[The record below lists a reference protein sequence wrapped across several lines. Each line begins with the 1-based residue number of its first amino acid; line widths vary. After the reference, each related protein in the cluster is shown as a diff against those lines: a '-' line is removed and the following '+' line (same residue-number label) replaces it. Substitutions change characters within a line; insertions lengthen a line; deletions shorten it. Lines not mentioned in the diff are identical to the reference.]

1 MTAPSE
7 IVVIG
12 TGGGGLTMAAE
23 LGLTGRPVVLA
34 DQPRFGAALRAVEAA
49 GGIELTFR
57 TSLTDTSSQAR
68 LAPVAATSTDP
79 AAAAEAAEL
88 VLICVPAFG
97 HEPLAEML
105 ASRWRDD
112 QTVLWVGEPGGSFAA
127 VAALRAI
134 GRRPDVTFGDT
145 NTLPYYGALV
155 SGPGKVGAIR
165 KTGGTLV
172 AALPSGRLDHVASV
186 AAGIWPW
193 VTPAENVWETLLL
206 NFNAI
211 DHVPAMLLN
220 LGAIQQ
226 AEGTFTLWGDGGTPG
241 VVNVIQALDDEF
253 LAMRGALGI
262 ANETPYEDYLV
273 GQGLAPRRGADLH
286 ETLHSS
292 LLPTLAFRCGPGALD
307 HRFVSEDV
315 PYSLVLA
322 ASLGRELGVEVP
334 VTDSLITLASVAS
347 GRDYAAEGKTLAGW
361 GLDGA
366 GAEGLRAAVE
376 AGWW

>member
-1 MTAPSE
+1 MTAPAG

-12 TGGGGLTMAAE
+12 TGGGGLTIAAE
-23 LGLTGRPVVLA
+23 LGLAGRPVVLA
-34 DQPRFGAALRAVEAA
+34 DQPRFGAALEAVDAG

-57 TSLTDTSSQAR
+57 TSLTDTSSEAR
-68 LAPVAATSTDP
+68 LAPVAATSVDP
-79 AAAAEAAEL
+79 AAATEAAEL
-88 VLICVPAFG
+88 VIVCIPAFG

-105 ASRWRDD
+105 ADRWRDG

-134 GRRPDVTFGDT
+134 DRRVDIAFGDT

-155 SGPGKVGAIR
+155 SGPGMVGAIR
-165 KTGGTLV
+165 KSGGTLV
-172 AALPSGRLDHVASV
+172 AALPSGRLDHVAGV

-226 AEGTFTLWGDGGTPG
+226 PGGTFTLWGDGGTPG
-241 VVNVIQALDDEF
+241 VVNVIEALDDEY
-253 LAMRGALGI
+253 LAMRKALGI
-262 ANETPYEDYLV
+262 ANETPYEEYLV
-273 GQGLAPRRGADLH
+273 GQGLAPRKGADLH
-286 ETLHSS
+286 ETLQSS
-292 LLPTLAFRCGPGALD
+292 LLPTLRFRCGPAALD

-322 ASLGRELGVEVP
+322 SSLGRELGVDVP
-334 VTDSLITLASVAS
+334 VIDSLIVLASVAS
-347 GRDYAAEGKTLAGW
+347 GRDYATEGKTLAGW

-366 GAEGLRAAVE
+366 GVAGLRSAVDQ
-376 AGWW
+376 GWW

>member
-1 MTAPSE
+1 MTAPAG

-12 TGGGGLTMAAE
+12 TGGGGLTIAAE
-23 LGLTGRPVVLA
+23 LGLAGRPVVLA
-34 DQPRFGAALRAVEAA
+34 DQPRFGAALEAIDAA

-57 TSLTDTSSQAR
+57 TSLTDTTSKAR
-68 LAPVAATSTDP
+68 LAPVAATSVDP
-79 AAAAEAAEL
+79 AAAAVGAEL
-88 VLICVPAFG
+88 VIVCVPAFG
-97 HEPLAEML
+97 HEPLAGML
-105 ASRWRDD
+105 ASRWRDG

-134 GRRPDVTFGDT
+134 DRRPDVTFGDT

-165 KTGGTLV
+165 KSGGTLV
-172 AALPSGRLDHVASV
+172 AALPSGRLDRVAGV

-226 AEGTFTLWGDGGTPG
+226 PGGTFTLWGAGGTPG
-241 VVNVIQALDDEF
+241 VVNVIEALDGEY
-253 LAMRGALGI
+253 LAMRKALGI

-273 GQGLAPRRGADLH
+273 GQGLAPRKGADLH
-286 ETLHSS
+286 ETLQSS
-292 LLPTLAFRCGPGALD
+292 LLPTLQFRCGPDALD

-322 ASLGRELGVEVP
+322 SSLGRELGVATP
-334 VTDSLITLASVAS
+334 VIDSLVTLASVAS
-347 GRDYAAEGKTLAGW
+347 GHDYAAEGKTLAGW
-361 GLDGA
+361 GLGGA
-366 GAEGLRAAVE
+366 GVEGLRSAVE

>member
-1 MTAPSE
+1 MTAHSG

-12 TGGGGLTMAAE
+12 TGGGGLAIAGE
-23 LGLTGRPVVLA
+23 LGLAGRPVVLA
-34 DQPRFGAALRAVEAA
+34 DQPRFGAALEAVDAA

-57 TSLTDTSSQAR
+57 TSLTDTTSVAR
-68 LAPVAATSTDP
+68 LAPVAATSVDP
-79 AAAAEAAEL
+79 AAATEDAEL
-88 VLICVPAFG
+88 VIVCVPAFG

-105 ASRWRDD
+105 AGRWRDG
-112 QTVLWVGEPGGSFAA
+112 QTVLWVGEPGGTFAA

-134 GRRPDVTFGDT
+134 DHRPDVTFGDT

-165 KTGGTLV
+165 KSGGTLV
-172 AALPSGRLDHVASV
+172 AALPASRLDHVAGT

-193 VTPAENVWETLLL
+193 VTPAENAWETLLL

-220 LGAIQQ
+220 LGSIQQ
-226 AEGTFTLWGDGGTPG
+226 PGGTFTLWGAGGSPG
-241 VVNVIQALDDEF
+241 VVRVIEALDDEYR
-253 LAMRGALGI
+253 AMRKALGI
-262 ANETPYEDYLV
+262 ANTTPYEEYLV
-273 GQGLAPRRGADLH
+273 GQGLAPRKGADLH
-286 ETLHSS
+286 ETLQSS
-292 LLPTLAFRCGPGALD
+292 LLPTLQFRCGPDALD

-322 ASLGRELGVEVP
+322 SSLSRELGVEVP
-334 VTDSLITLASVAS
+334 VIDSLVTLASVAS
-347 GRDYAAEGKTLAGW
+347 GRDYAVEGKTLAHW

-366 GAEGLRAAVE
+366 GVEGLRSAVE

>member
-1 MTAPSE
+1 MTAPAG

-12 TGGGGLTMAAE
+12 TGGGGLTIAAE
-23 LGLTGRPVVLA
+23 LGLAGRPVVLA
-34 DQPRFGAALRAVEAA
+34 DQPRFGAALEAVDTA

-57 TSLTDTSSQAR
+57 TSLTDTTSKAR
-68 LAPVAATSTDP
+68 LAPVASTSVDP
-79 AAAAEAAEL
+79 ATATEGAEL
-88 VLICVPAFG
+88 VIVCVPAFG
-97 HEPLAEML
+97 HEPLAGML
-105 ASRWRDD
+105 ASRWRDG

-134 GRRPDVTFGDT
+134 DRRPDVTFGDT

-165 KTGGTLV
+165 KSGGTLV
-172 AALPSGRLDHVASV
+172 AALPRGRLDRVAGV

-226 AEGTFTLWGDGGTPG
+226 PGGTFTLWGAGGTPG
-241 VVNVIQALDDEF
+241 VVNVIEALDGEY
-253 LAMRGALGI
+253 LAMRKALGI
-262 ANETPYEDYLV
+262 ANETPYEEYLV
-273 GQGLAPRRGADLH
+273 GQGLAPRKGADLH
-286 ETLHSS
+286 ETLQSS
-292 LLPTLAFRCGPGALD
+292 LLPTLQFRCGPDALD

-315 PYSLVLA
+315 PFSLVLA
-322 ASLGRELGVEVP
+322 SSLGRELGVATP
-334 VTDSLITLASVAS
+334 VIDSLVTLASVAS
-347 GRDYAAEGKTLAGW
+347 GHDYAAEGKTLAGW
-361 GLDGA
+361 GLGGA
-366 GAEGLRAAVE
+366 GVAGLRSAVE

>member
-1 MTAPSE
+1 MSIPSD

-23 LGLTGRPVVLA
+23 LGLAGRPVVLA
-34 DQPRFGAALRAVEAA
+34 DQPRFGAALEAVDAA
-49 GGIELTFR
+49 GGIDLTFR
-57 TSLTDTSSQAR
+57 TSLTDTTSASQ

-79 AAAAEAAEL
+79 AAAVERAD
-88 VLICVPAFG
+88 VVIICVPAFG

-105 ASRWRDD
+105 ATRWQDS

-134 GRRPDVTFGDT
+134 GRRPDISLGDT

-165 KTGGTLV
+165 KSGGTLI
-172 AALPSGRLDHVASV
+172 AALPSGRLDQVASV
-186 AAGIWPW
+186 ATAIWPW
-193 VTPAENVWETLLL
+193 VTRAENVWETLLL

-226 AEGTFTLWGDGGTPG
+226 AEGTFTLWGAGGTPG
-241 VVNVIQALDDEF
+241 VVNVIEALDDEF
-253 LAMRGALGI
+253 LAMRAALGI
-262 ANETPYEDYLV
+262 ANMTPYEDYLV

-286 ETLHSS
+286 ETLQSS
-292 LLPTLAFRCGPGALD
+292 LLPTLQFRCGPGALD

-322 ASLGRELGVEVP
+322 SSLGRELGVVTP

-347 GRDYAAEGKTLAGW
+347 GRDYAAEGKTLADW
-361 GLDGA
+361 GLEGNGVA
-366 GAEGLRAAVE
+366 GLRAAAE
-376 AGWW
+376 QGWW

>member
-1 MTAPSE
+1 MTAPAG

-12 TGGGGLTMAAE
+12 TGGGGLTIAAE
-23 LGLTGRPVVLA
+23 LGLAGRPVVLA
-34 DQPRFGAALRAVEAA
+34 DQPRFGAALEAIDAA

-57 TSLTDTSSQAR
+57 TSLTDTTSKAR
-68 LAPVAATSTDP
+68 LAPVAATSVDP
-79 AAAAEAAEL
+79 AAAAVGAEL
-88 VLICVPAFG
+88 VIVCVPAFG
-97 HEPLAEML
+97 HEPLAGML
-105 ASRWRDD
+105 ASRWRDG

-134 GRRPDVTFGDT
+134 DRRPDVTFGDT

-165 KTGGTLV
+165 KSGGTLV
-172 AALPSGRLDHVASV
+172 AALPSGRLDRVAGV

-226 AEGTFTLWGDGGTPG
+226 PGGTFTLWGAGGTPG
-241 VVNVIQALDDEF
+241 VVNVIEALDGEY
-253 LAMRGALGI
+253 LAMRKALGI
-262 ANETPYEDYLV
+262 ANETPYEEYLV
-273 GQGLAPRRGADLH
+273 GQGLAPRKGADLH
-286 ETLHSS
+286 ETLQSS
-292 LLPTLAFRCGPGALD
+292 LLPTLQFRCGPDSLD

-315 PYSLVLA
+315 PFSLVLA
-322 ASLGRELGVEVP
+322 SSLGRELGVATP
-334 VTDSLITLASVAS
+334 VIDSLVTLASVAS
-347 GRDYAAEGKTLAGW
+347 GHDYAAEGKTLAGW
-361 GLDGA
+361 GLGA
-366 GAEGLRAAVE
+366 AGVEGLRSAVE

>member
-1 MTAPSE
+1 MTAPAG

-23 LGLTGRPVVLA
+23 LGLAGRPVVLA
-34 DQPRFGAALRAVEAA
+34 DQLRFGAALEAVEGA

-57 TSLTDTSSQAR
+57 TSLTDTSSAAR

-79 AAAAEAAEL
+79 AAAVEGAEL
-88 VLICVPAFG
+88 VIVCVPAFG

-105 ASRWRDD
+105 ADRWRDN

-134 GRRPDVTFGDT
+134 DRRPDVTFGDT

-165 KTGGTLV
+165 KSGGTLV
-172 AALPSGRLDHVASV
+172 AALPSGRLAHVAGV

-226 AEGTFTLWGDGGTPG
+226 PDGTFTLWGAGGTPG
-241 VVNVIQALDDEF
+241 VVRVIEALDDEY
-253 LAMRGALGI
+253 LAMRKALGI
-262 ANETPYEDYLV
+262 ANETPYEEYLV
-273 GQGLAPRRGADLH
+273 GQGLAPRKGADLH
-286 ETLHSS
+286 ETLQSS
-292 LLPTLAFRCGPGALD
+292 LLPTLQFRCGPDALD

-322 ASLGRELGVEVP
+322 SSLGRELGVPTP
-334 VTDSLITLASVAS
+334 VIDSLITLASVAS
-347 GRDYAAEGKTLAGW
+347 GLDYATEGKTLAGW
-361 GLDGA
+361 GLGGA
-366 GAEGLRAAVE
+366 GVAGLRAAVDE
-376 AGWW
+376 GWW

>member
-1 MTAPSE
+1 MTAPAG

-12 TGGGGLTMAAE
+12 TGGGGLTIAAE
-23 LGLTGRPVVLA
+23 LGLAGRPVVLA
-34 DQPRFGAALRAVEAA
+34 DQQRFGAALEAVDAA
-49 GGIELTFR
+49 GGVELTFR
-57 TSLTDTSSQAR
+57 TSLTDTTSEAR

-79 AAAAEAAEL
+79 TAATEAAEL
-88 VLICVPAFG
+88 VIVCVPAFG

-105 ASRWRDD
+105 ASRWRDG

-127 VAALRAI
+127 VAALRTI
-134 GRRPDVTFGDT
+134 DRRVDVTFGDT

-165 KTGGTLV
+165 KSGGTLI
-172 AALPSGRLDHVASV
+172 AALPSSRLDHVAGV
-186 AAGIWPW
+186 ASGIWPW

-211 DHVPAMLLN
+211 DHVPAMLFN
-220 LGAIQQ
+220 LGAIPQPD
-226 AEGTFTLWGDGGTPG
+226 GTFTLWGAGGTPG
-241 VVNVIQALDDEF
+241 VVRVIEALDHEY
-253 LAMRGALGI
+253 LAMRKALGI

-273 GQGLAPRRGADLH
+273 GQGLAPRKGVDLH
-286 ETLHSS
+286 ETLQSS
-292 LLPTLAFRCGPGALD
+292 LLPTLRFRCGPDALD

-322 ASLGRELGVEVP
+322 SSLGRELGVATP
-334 VTDSLITLASVAS
+334 VIDSLITLASVAS
-347 GRDYAAEGKTLAGW
+347 GRDYASEGKTLAGW
-361 GLDGA
+361 GLGGA
-366 GAEGLRAAVE
+366 GVEGLRSAVD

>member
-1 MTAPSE
+1 MSIPSD

-23 LGLTGRPVVLA
+23 LGLAGRPVVLA
-34 DQPRFGAALRAVEAA
+34 DQPRFGAALEAVDAA
-49 GGIELTFR
+49 GGIDLTFR
-57 TSLTDTSSQAR
+57 TSLTDTTSASQ

-79 AAAAEAAEL
+79 AAAADGAD
-88 VLICVPAFG
+88 VVIICVPAFG

-105 ASRWRDD
+105 ATRWQDG

-134 GRRPDVTFGDT
+134 GRRPDITLGDT

-155 SGPGKVGAIR
+155 AGPGEVGAIR
-165 KTGGTLV
+165 KSGGTLV
-172 AALPSGRLDHVASV
+172 AALPSGRLDQVASV
-186 AAGIWPW
+186 ATAIWPW

-226 AEGTFTLWGDGGTPG
+226 PERRFTLWGAGGTPG
-241 VVNVIQALDDEF
+241 VVNVIEALDDEF
-253 LAMRGALGI
+253 LAMRAALGI
-262 ANETPYEDYLV
+262 ANMTPYEDYLV
-273 GQGLAPRRGADLH
+273 GQGLAPRRGAGLH
-286 ETLHSS
+286 ETLQSS
-292 LLPTLAFRCGPGALD
+292 LLPTLQFRCGPDALD

-322 ASLGRELGVEVP
+322 SSLGREIGVATP
-334 VTDSLITLASVAS
+334 VIDSLITLASVAS
-347 GRDYAAEGKTLAGW
+347 GRDYAAEGKTLADW
-361 GLDGA
+361 GLDGTGVA
-366 GAEGLRAAVE
+366 GLRAAVE
-376 AGWW
+376 QGWW

>member
-1 MTAPSE
+1 MSIPSD
-7 IVVIG
+7 ITVIG

-23 LGLTGRPVVLA
+23 LGLAGRPVVLA
-34 DQPRFGAALRAVEAA
+34 DQPRFGAALEAVDAA
-49 GGIELTFR
+49 GGIDLTFR
-57 TSLTDTSSQAR
+57 TSLTDTTSASQ

-79 AAAAEAAEL
+79 AAAAEGAD
-88 VLICVPAFG
+88 VVIVCVPAFG

-105 ASRWRDD
+105 ATRWQDG

-134 GRRPDVTFGDT
+134 GRRPDISLGDT

-165 KTGGTLV
+165 KSGGTLV
-172 AALPSGRLDHVASV
+172 AALPSGRLDQVAGIATS
-186 AAGIWPW
+186 IWPW
-193 VTPAENVWETLLL
+193 VTRAENVWETLLL

-226 AEGTFTLWGDGGTPG
+226 PEGTFTLWGAGGTPG
-241 VVNVIQALDDEF
+241 VVNVIEALDDEF
-253 LAMRGALGI
+253 LAMRAALGI
-262 ANETPYEDYLV
+262 ANTTPYEDYLV
-273 GQGLAPRRGADLH
+273 GQGLAPQNGADLH
-286 ETLHSS
+286 ETLQSS
-292 LLPTLAFRCGPGALD
+292 LLPTLQFRCGPGALD

-322 ASLGRELGVEVP
+322 SSLGREIGVPTP
-334 VTDSLITLASVAS
+334 VVDSLITLASVAS
-347 GRDYAAEGKTLAGW
+347 GRDYAAEGKTLADW

-366 GAEGLRAAVE
+366 GVAGLRAAAE
-376 AGWW
+376 QGWW

>member
-1 MTAPSE
+1 MTAPAD

-12 TGGGGLTMAAE
+12 TGGGGLTIAAE
-23 LGLTGRPVVLA
+23 LGLAGRPVVLA
-34 DQPRFGAALRAVEAA
+34 DQPRFGAALEAVDAA
-49 GGIELTFR
+49 GGVELTFR
-57 TSLTDTSSQAR
+57 TSLTDTTSEAR
-68 LAPVAATSTDP
+68 LAPVAATSADP
-79 AAAAEAAEL
+79 AAATEGAEL
-88 VLICVPAFG
+88 VIVCVPAFG

-105 ASRWRDD
+105 ASRWRDN

-134 GRRPDVTFGDT
+134 ERRVDVTFGDT

-155 SGPGKVGAIR
+155 SCPGKVGAIR
-165 KTGGTLV
+165 KSGGTLI
-172 AALPSGRLDHVASV
+172 AALPSSRLDHVAGV
-186 AAGIWPW
+186 ATGIWPW

-226 AEGTFTLWGDGGTPG
+226 PDGTFTLWGAGGTPG
-241 VVNVIQALDDEF
+241 VVRVIEALDGEY
-253 LAMRGALGI
+253 LAMRKALGI
-262 ANETPYEDYLV
+262 ANETPYEEYLV
-273 GQGLAPRRGADLH
+273 GQGLAPRKGADLH
-286 ETLHSS
+286 ETLQSS
-292 LLPTLAFRCGPGALD
+292 LLPTLRFRCGPDALD

-322 ASLGRELGVEVP
+322 SSLGRELGVATP
-334 VTDSLITLASVAS
+334 VIDSLITLASVAS

-361 GLDGA
+361 GLGGA
-366 GAEGLRAAVE
+366 GVEGLRSAVDR
-376 AGWW
+376 GRW

>member
-1 MTAPSE
+1 MTAATD

-12 TGGGGLTMAAE
+12 TGGGGLTIAAE
-23 LGLTGRPVVLA
+23 LGLAGRPAILA
-34 DQPRFGAALRAVEAA
+34 DQPRFGAALEAVDAA

-57 TSLTDTSSQAR
+57 TSLTDTTSQAR
-68 LAPVAATSTDP
+68 LAPVAATSTDLP
-79 AAAAEAAEL
+79 AAVASAGL
-88 VLICVPAFG
+88 VIVCVPAFG

-105 ASRWRDD
+105 APAWRDG

-127 VAALRAI
+127 VWALRAI
-134 GRRPDVTFGDT
+134 DRRVDVTFGDT

-172 AALPSGRLDHVASV
+172 AALPSDRIEAVASV
-186 AAGIWPW
+186 ATGVWPW
-193 VTPAENVWETLLL
+193 VEPAESVWETLLL

-220 LGAIQQ
+220 LGSIQQ
-226 AEGTFTLWGDGGTPG
+226 SDATFTLWGDGGTPG
-241 VVNVIQALDDEF
+241 VVNVIEALDDEY
-253 LAMRGALGI
+253 LTMRRALGI

-286 ETLHSS
+286 ETLQSS
-292 LLPTLAFRCGPGALD
+292 LLPTLAFRCGPHALE

-322 ASLGRELGVEVP
+322 SSLGRELGVATP
-334 VTDSLITLASVAS
+334 VIDSLIVVASVAS

-366 GAEGLRAAVE
+366 GAAGLRAAVE
-376 AGWW
+376 QGWW

>member
-1 MTAPSE
+1 VSIPSD

-23 LGLTGRPVVLA
+23 LGLAGRPVVLA
-34 DQPRFGAALRAVEAA
+34 DQSRFGAALEAVDAA

-57 TSLTDTSSQAR
+57 TSLTDTTSASR

-79 AAAAEAAEL
+79 TAAAEAAD
-88 VLICVPAFG
+88 VVIICVPAFG

-105 ASRWRDD
+105 AGHWQDG

-134 GRRPDVTFGDT
+134 GRRPDISLGDT

-155 SGPGKVGAIR
+155 SGPGKVGDIR
-165 KTGGTLV
+165 KSGGTLI
-172 AALPSGRLDHVASV
+172 AALPSGRLDQVAGIATS
-186 AAGIWPW
+186 IWPW
-193 VTPAENVWETLLL
+193 VTRAENVWETLLL

-226 AEGTFTLWGDGGTPG
+226 TEGTFTLWGAGGTPG
-241 VVNVIQALDDEF
+241 VVNVIEALDDEF
-253 LAMRGALGI
+253 LAMRAALGI
-262 ANETPYEDYLV
+262 ANMTPYEDYLV
-273 GQGLAPRRGADLH
+273 GQGLAPQNGADLH
-286 ETLHSS
+286 ETLQSS
-292 LLPTLAFRCGPGALD
+292 LLPTLRFRCGPDALD

-322 ASLGRELGVEVP
+322 SSLGREISVP
-334 VTDSLITLASVAS
+334 TPVIDSLIVLASVAS
-347 GRDYAAEGKTLAGW
+347 GRDYAAAGKTLAGW

-366 GAEGLRAAVE
+366 GVAGLRSAAE
-376 AGWW
+376 QGWW

>member
-1 MTAPSE
+1 MTAPAG

-12 TGGGGLTMAAE
+12 TGGGGLTIAAE
-23 LGLTGRPVVLA
+23 LGLAGRPVVLA
-34 DQPRFGAALRAVEAA
+34 DQQRFGAALEAVDAA
-49 GGIELTFR
+49 GGVELTFR
-57 TSLTDTSSQAR
+57 TSLTDTTSEAR

-79 AAAAEAAEL
+79 AAATEAAEL
-88 VLICVPAFG
+88 AIVCVPAFG

-105 ASRWRDD
+105 ASRWRDG

-134 GRRPDVTFGDT
+134 DRRVDVTFVDT

-165 KTGGTLV
+165 KSGGTLI
-172 AALPSGRLDHVASV
+172 AALPSSRLDHVAGV
-186 AAGIWPW
+186 ASGIWPW

-226 AEGTFTLWGDGGTPG
+226 PDGTFTLWGAGGTPG
-241 VVNVIQALDDEF
+241 VVRVIEALDDEY
-253 LAMRGALGI
+253 LAMRKALGI

-273 GQGLAPRRGADLH
+273 GQGLAPRKGADLH
-286 ETLHSS
+286 ETLQSS
-292 LLPTLAFRCGPGALD
+292 LLPTLRFRCGPDALD

-322 ASLGRELGVEVP
+322 SSLGRELGVATP
-334 VTDSLITLASVAS
+334 VIDSLITLAAVAS
-347 GRDYAAEGKTLAGW
+347 GRDYASEGKTLAGW
-361 GLDGA
+361 GLG
-366 GAEGLRAAVE
+366 GTGVEGLRSAVD

>member
-1 MTAPSE
+1 MTAPTD

-12 TGGGGLTMAAE
+12 TGGGGLTIAAD
-23 LGLTGRPVVLA
+23 LGLGGRPVVLA
-34 DQPRFGAALRAVEAA
+34 DQPRFGAALEAVDAA

-57 TSLTDTSSQAR
+57 TSLTDTSSEAR
-68 LAPVAATSTDP
+68 LAPVAATSVDP
-79 AAAAEAAEL
+79 AAATESAEL
-88 VLICVPAFG
+88 VIVCVPAFG

-105 ASRWRDD
+105 ASRWRDH

-134 GRRPDVTFGDT
+134 DRRVDVTFADT

-155 SGPGKVGAIR
+155 SGPGTVGAIR
-165 KTGGTLV
+165 KSGGTLI
-172 AALPSGRLDHVASV
+172 AALPSSRLDHVASV
-186 AAGIWPW
+186 AAGVWPW
-193 VTPAENVWETLLL
+193 VTAAENVWETLLL

-226 AEGTFTLWGDGGTPG
+226 SNGTFTLWGAGGTHG
-241 VVNVIQALDDEF
+241 VVRVIEALDDEY
-253 LAMRGALGI
+253 LVMRKALGI

-273 GQGLAPRRGADLH
+273 GQGLAPRKGADLH
-286 ETLHSS
+286 ETLQSS
-292 LLPTLAFRCGPGALD
+292 LLPTLQFRCGPNALD

-322 ASLGRELGVEVP
+322 SSLGRELGVTTP
-334 VTDSLITLASVAS
+334 VIDSLITLASVAS
-347 GRDYAAEGKTLAGW
+347 GRDYAAEGKTLAEW

-366 GAEGLRAAVE
+366 GVAGLRAAAE
-376 AGWW
+376 QGWW

>member
-1 MTAPSE
+1 MSIPSD

-12 TGGGGLTMAAE
+12 TGGGGLTIAAE
-23 LGLTGRPVVLA
+23 LGLAGRPVVLA
-34 DQPRFGAALRAVEAA
+34 DQPRFGAALEATDA
-49 GGIELTFR
+49 GDGIELTFR
-57 TSLTDTSSQAR
+57 TSLTDTTSPST

-79 AAAAEAAEL
+79 AAAVEAAEL
-88 VLICVPAFG
+88 VIICVPAFG
-97 HEPLAEML
+97 HQPLAEML
-105 ASRWRDD
+105 ATRWQDG
-112 QTVLWVGEPGGSFAA
+112 QTVLWVGEPGGGFAA

-134 GRRPDVTFGDT
+134 GRRTDITLADT

-155 SGPGKVGAIR
+155 AGPGKVGAIR
-165 KTGGTLV
+165 KSGGTLV
-172 AALPSGRLDHVASV
+172 AAMPSGRIDHVIDV
-186 AAGIWPW
+186 ATAIWPW

-226 AEGTFTLWGDGGTPG
+226 PEGRFTLWGAGGTPG
-241 VVNVIQALDDEF
+241 VVNVIEALDGEF
-253 LAMRGALGI
+253 LAMRAAFGI
-262 ANETPYEDYLV
+262 ANTTPYEDYLV

-286 ETLHSS
+286 ETLQSS
-292 LLPTLAFRCGPGALD
+292 LLPTLQFRCGPDALN

-322 ASLGRELGVEVP
+322 SSLGRELGVATP
-334 VTDSLITLASVAS
+334 VTDSLIVLASVAS
-347 GRDYAAEGKTLAGW
+347 GRDYAAEGKTLTDW

-366 GAEGLRAAVE
+366 GVAGLRSAAE
-376 AGWW
+376 QGWW